1 MKTNA
6 FPTASGRYFVE
17 SYGNGW
23 AYTITDQETGADFF
37 VQDDSA
43 AQLQK
48 DTNDFENESV
58 IADYMDTLGE

>member
-1 MKTNA
+1 MKTNS